1 MNFYV
6 IDENN
11 NRVPALDLEGV
22 LAVLNQAIADG
33 SLANITKDSAF
44 VSKLKCC
51 VGGGTHQVAF
61 VDQAKYN
68 ELKATNQIIK
78 NCLYFIV
85 DDTTGEETEANLQR
99 LSNEVNELLHRVNN
113 IQQKQLMEKIN
124 ITEDMF
130 FNDCLILPY
139 TGLYVLNLEVPIVED
154 DGQVHIGIRTIIYA
168 FDYDLGSEISDEL
181 RIFFTRALLDSTIK
195 NIWILVPNANVKIL
209 GGYVITNLPYPQL

>member
-6 IDENN
+6 IDDNN

-51 VGGGTHQVAF
+51 IGGTTHQMAF
-61 VDQAKYN
+61 ITQAKYN
-68 ELKATNQIIK
+68 ELKAADQIIK
-78 NCLYFIV
+78 NCLYFIL
-85 DDTTGEETEANLQR
+85 DDPTGEEVDATLLALTNQ
-99 LSNEVNELLHRVNN
+99 VNELFNRVNA
-113 IQQKQLMEKIN
+113 IQDKLLMERIN

-130 FNDCLILPY
+130 YNDSLILPY
-139 TGLYVLNLEVPIVED
+139 TGLYVLNLEVPIVGDE
-154 DGQVHIGIRTIIYA
+154 GVVHIGIRTVIYA
-168 FDYDLGSEISDEL
+168 FDYDLGSEITDEL